1 MNKFQVM
8 EQGTEMAA
16 KQAVKRL
23 NSVSGKNPPFPEAKK
38 TR

>member
-23 NSVSGKNPPFPEAKK
+23 NSVSAKSAPFPEGKK